1 MDALDWVSDLAPV
14 VLRALL
20 AALCGA
26 VVGLERELRGK
37 PAGLKTNALICLGA
51 AVYVHFGQLLTESG
65 QGDPTRIPGQ
75 VVTGMGF
82 IGAGAII
89 RERGAVLGLT
99 TAATLWVV
107 AGIGVFV
114 GTGWFAPAIGLT
126 AVTVGTLLILGMVER
141 VTVRGHRPIPP
152 E

>member
-1 MDALDWVSDLAPV
+1 
-14 VLRALL
+14 
-20 AALCGA
+20 
-26 VVGLERELRGK
+26 
-37 PAGLKTNALICLGA
+37 
-51 AVYVHFGQLLTESG
+51 
-65 QGDPTRIPGQ
+65 
-75 VVTGMGF
+75 MGF

-141 VTVRGHRPIPP
+141 VTVRAHRPIPP